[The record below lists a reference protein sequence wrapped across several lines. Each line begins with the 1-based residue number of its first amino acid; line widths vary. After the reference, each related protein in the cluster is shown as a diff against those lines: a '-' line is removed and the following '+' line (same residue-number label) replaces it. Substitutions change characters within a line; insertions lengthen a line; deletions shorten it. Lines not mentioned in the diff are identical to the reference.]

1 LTGSAPVAAAPAAQA
16 SSGGVLR
23 VGSKGEDVQR
33 VQKALGITADG
44 DFGPGTERAVKAWQA
59 ANGLTPD
66 GVVGPKTLA
75 KLIG

>member
-1 LTGSAPVAAAPAAQA
+1 
-16 SSGGVLR
+16 
-23 VGSKGEDVQR
+23 
-33 VQKALGITADG
+33 
-44 DFGPGTERAVKAWQA
+44 VKAWQS